1 MYDIAII
8 GAGPAGIMA
17 ALAASNSLKSVVL
30 LDKNPTI
37 GRKILATGNGRCNL
51 TNRNVDAFR
60 YHGSNPFFIKHIL
73 SEFDQ
78 NKTMEYFESL
88 GLILKEEDRGRI
100 FPRTNQASTVLEIL
114 IHELKLKKVEVKTS
128 CLVRAIERDGNWKIK
143 IENGSEIL
151 AKKII
156 LTTGGKASHQLGSSG
171 DGLFWIEKFGH
182 KITPIF
188 AALVPVETVESW
200 PKEIQGLKI
209 EGIASV
215 VSEGKT
221 IIQKTGDIL
230 FTHYGLS
237 GPAIMGLS
245 REIAPLLN
253 RSKVEVHIDA
263 IPEEEASSLDKKIE
277 KIFFS
282 NGTKSVKNALA
293 GIVPL
298 NLVITILKNLSFNPD
313 KKAAEISKNDRQT
326 IVRTLKALTLTV
338 SKVRPLKEAQVTS
351 GGISD
356 SEIDEKTMK
365 SKIVP
370 DLYFAGEIIDV
381 DGDSGGFNLQWAW
394 SSGYLAGKSATL

>member
-17 ALAASNSLKSVVL
+17 ALAASNSSKSVIL
-30 LDKNPTI
+30 IDKNDII

-51 TNRNVDAFR
+51 TNRFVDACR
-60 YHGSNPFFIKHIL
+60 YHGANPSFVKDTL

-88 GLILKEEDRGRI
+88 GLILKEEDKGRI
-100 FPRTNQASTVLEIL
+100 FPRTNQASTVLDIL
-114 IHELKLKKVEVKTS
+114 THELKLKKVEVKTN
-128 CLVRAIERDGNWKIK
+128 CLVRGIEKEGNWKIR
-143 IENGSEIL
+143 IENGSEIF
-151 AKKII
+151 AKKLI

-171 DGLFWIEKFGH
+171 DGLFWIEKLGH
-182 KITPIF
+182 KVTPIY
-188 AALVPVETVESW
+188 AALVPVETAETW
-200 PKEIQGLKI
+200 PRDIQGLKI
-209 EGIASV
+209 EGTASV
-215 VSEGKT
+215 VANGNT

-253 RSKVEVHIDA
+253 QSKVEIHIDA

-277 KIFFS
+277 KIFS
-282 NGTKSVKNALA
+282 TNGTKSVKNALA

-313 KKAAEISKNDRQT
+313 KKAAEVSKIDRKT
-326 IVRTLKALTLTV
+326 IVQTLKNLTLTV
-338 SKVRPLKEAQVTS
+338 SKVRPLKEAQVSS
-351 GGISD
+351 GGIPA
-356 SEIDEKTMK
+356 SEINEKTMQ

-370 DLYFAGEIIDV
+370 NLYFAGEIIDV

-394 SSGYLAGKSATL
+394 SSGYLAGKSAK